1 MAYKEM
7 PFRIYLTVTLVLYFG
22 EMAGAILIED
32 IGLIFEFVSAIS
44 VSCLAFIFPGAFF
57 IMAERKFCT
66 EFQKAQ
72 NSRMRLQ
79 AWLFL
84 ILGICAFLFFITA
97 NVMEIIYEA
106 DHDTLIEK
114 EDHGH

>member
-7 PFRIYLTVTLVLYFG
+7 PFRIYLTATLILYFG

-66 EFQKAQ
+66 EFQK
-72 NSRMRLQ
+72 
-79 AWLFL
+79 
-84 ILGICAFLFFITA
+84 
-97 NVMEIIYEA
+97 
-106 DHDTLIEK
+106 
-114 EDHGH
+114 